1 MISHT
6 SEKDAKIKFSE
17 VISFSKRVMT
27 SQMLDGYMKK
37 LLLEIKRHKRKKLKK
52 TTTRSIEKLFMGNQE
67 FATLTS
73 LKKLCSVIR
82 EESKQIHCERKDKK
96 SSCHVEFVSI
106 A

>member
-1 MISHT
+1 
-6 SEKDAKIKFSE
+6 
-17 VISFSKRVMT
+17 
-27 SQMLDGYMKK
+27 
-37 LLLEIKRHKRKKLKK
+37 
-52 TTTRSIEKLFMGNQE
+52 MGNQE

-82 EESKQIHCERKDKK
+82 EESKQIHCERKDKN